1 MPTLEQLEGTTKVAQ
16 ELWMTTRRPEGSSAS
31 YPLWFVHDGQ
41 RLYVLAAESSNEVSD
56 VKQDPR
62 VDVAIGA
69 IDSQDRL
76 AMIADVMEEESW
88 VPMMIDMLGKKYSGA
103 HAERMGRTSQ
113 AAQSGHVIIKLKPAE

>member
-1 MPTLEQLEGTTKVAQ
+1 MPTLDQLVDKTQVAE
-16 ELWMTTRRPEGSSAS
+16 ELWMTTRRPDGGSAS

-41 RLYVLAAESSNEVSD
+41 RLYILTARSSSEVWD
-56 VKQDPR
+56 VKRDSR

-69 IDSQDRL
+69 PDGSDRL

-88 VPMMIDMLGKKYSGA
+88 VPMMMDLLRKKYGAA
-103 HAERMGRTSQ
+103 HAERLEQTAQ